1 VIATIGDTSL
11 AHDLVGVF
19 LEGVERDTITT
30 AGGQVVTRTYRVSVS
45 DGQLNLRL
53 ADLGGSDWWAMIC
66 GLDVVFVGPDQTGPQ
81 VVSTDPSGSATGPV
95 DHITLTFSE
104 PIDESSFTLADVLL
118 LEGPSGAITATAV
131 NHLGAGQVEVA
142 FPPQNIS
149 GTYQI
154 VVGPEIQDAAGNLMD
169 QDADGTGGETPGDR
183 FETSFTLEAGPEY
196 VARYDFGTAT
206 SPVAAGYTQITR
218 NHRYSAAA
226 GYGWQLGSVSDI
238 SRGTGTDLTRDVNF
252 THDGTFALDLPNGQY
267 DVIAT
272 IGDTVLAHDLVG
284 VFVEGAQLDTI
295 TTAGGQT
302 VTRTYRVSV
311 SDGQLTF
318 RLADLGGSDWWAMIN
333 GLEVVAVGGQIQAV
347 ASIADSQVDTAIA
360 QYHRG
365 MFNRKSA
372 VEAISRAAV
381 PLADNRHFDLLYEVV
396 ARSQLRQREEYS
408 KVRAAHDEALASLFD
423 DLEFLNPRTL
433 SGGFSRLCS

>member
-1 VIATIGDTSL
+1 
-11 AHDLVGVF
+11 
-19 LEGVERDTITT
+19 
-30 AGGQVVTRTYRVSVS
+30 
-45 DGQLNLRL
+45 
-53 ADLGGSDWWAMIC
+53 
-66 GLDVVFVGPDQTGPQ
+66 
-81 VVSTDPSGSATGPV
+81 V

-118 LEGPSGAITATAV
+118 LEGPSGPITPSAV

-149 GTYQI
+149 GTFQI

-169 QDADGTGGETPGDR
+169 QDADGIGGETPDDR

-218 NHRYSAAA
+218 NHRYSAGI

-311 SDGQLTF
+311 SDGQLNF

-347 ASIADSQVDTAIA
+347 ASIAESQFDAAIA
-360 QYHRG
+360 QYNSG
-365 MFNRKSA
+365 LFNRKSA
-372 VEAISRAAV
+372 VAAISRWAV
-381 PLADNRHFDLLYEVV
+381 PLADDGRVDLLNEVV
-396 ARSQLRQREEYS
+396 ARPRMREREGYS
-408 KVRAAHDEALASLFD
+408 KVHAAHDEALTSLFD
-423 DLEFLNPRTL
+423 DVDFKATMGLQGR
-433 SGGFSRLCS
+433 SRPFPAQRY